1 MLLMSNCSHN
11 ILANSTFSWW
21 GAYLNNNLEKVIYYP
36 RCWLADNLNRIQKT
50 YFLRN
55 GLKLMHK

>member
-21 GAYLNNNLEKVIYYP
+21 GGYLNSNSNKIVIYP
-36 RCWLADNLNRIQKT
+36 EKWIGLTNKT
-50 YFLRN
+50 EDLFPKN
-55 GLKLMHK
+55 WKIINI